1 MKRIPWAAATTRCY
15 GMLVTHSLSRTAA
28 SSPGLS
34 WIRHSARGGSMPE
47 QRGGVCAGNPGRGL
61 LQFHD
66 FGGSLRRSGARSYMP
81 ESNKPKWVIGSV
93 AAGLCVVLLIVLA
106 ERGPAPQ
113 VQIVSVTREDLTA
126 SITGNGKVEPIAPTV
141 ARAEFPTFVA
151 AVQAT
156 EGQAVRKGQL
166 ILTLDA
172 ADVRA
177 QLSQARADLVVA
189 QTDLRNARAGGPPD
203 DVAQLQGDLQN
214 AETKVANLERTQQAL
229 AQLVTKGAA
238 TQEEAAQNQAALA
251 TARANLQTFRE
262 KKAALEQRASVN
274 VESAGLRVKQQ
285 QDLVQALEEKVR
297 SATVIAPADGT
308 LYSLPVHKG
317 DFVKLGD
324 VLAEMADLRHVRVR
338 AFVDEPDLGAL
349 AQNEG
354 VQVLWDAMPNRIW
367 NGKVEQVPKQ
377 VVARGSRS
385 VGEVLCSVDN
395 NEIELLPNVNVEV
408 RVLVHEQHAVL
419 VIPRGAVRY
428 DEGQHF
434 VLAYDGD
441 AVHRRDIK
449 VGVAG
454 ADKYE
459 VLSGLALGDKVAL
472 PGEADLRDGMK
483 VRAAEAK

>member
-1 MKRIPWAAATTRCY
+1 
-15 GMLVTHSLSRTAA
+15 
-28 SSPGLS
+28 
-34 WIRHSARGGSMPE
+34 MP
-47 QRGGVCAGNPGRGL
+47 AN
-61 LQFHD
+61 
-66 FGGSLRRSGARSYMP
+66 
-81 ESNKPKWVIGSV
+81 NKSKFVI
-93 AAGLCVVLLIVLA
+93 AGLAVALGIVLLIVLA
-106 ERGPAPQ
+106 ELGPTPQ

-141 ARAEFPTFVA
+141 ARAQFPTFVSDVKA
-151 AVQAT
+151 A
-156 EGQAVRKGQL
+156 EGQPVRKGQL

-172 ADVRA
+172 ADQRA
-177 QLSQARADLVVA
+177 QLSQARADLLAA
-189 QTDLRNARAGGPPD
+189 QTELRNARAGGPPD
-203 DVAQLQGDLQN
+203 EVAQLQGNLQN
-214 AETKVANLERTQQAL
+214 AETQVASLERTQQAL
-229 AQLVTKGAA
+229 TQLVAKGAA
-238 TQEEAAQNQAALA
+238 TRDEVAQNQTALT
-251 TARANLQTFRE
+251 TARANLQTLQQR
-262 KKAALEQRASVN
+262 KAALAQRASVT
-274 VESAGLRVKQQ
+274 VDAASLRVKQQ
-285 QDLVQALEEKVR
+285 QDLVAALQQKVA
-297 SATVIAPADGT
+297 SATVIAPVDGT

-338 AFVDEPDLGAL
+338 AFVDEPDLGSL
-349 AQNEG
+349 GQNEG

-395 NEIELLPNVNVEV
+395 DKVELLPNVNVEV
-408 RVLVHEQHAVL
+408 RILVHEQRGVL

-428 DEGQHF
+428 DQGQHF

-459 VLSGLALGDKVAL
+459 VLAGLAQGDKVAL
-472 PGEADLRDGMK
+472 PGDVDLRDGMK

>member
-1 MKRIPWAAATTRCY
+1 
-15 GMLVTHSLSRTAA
+15 
-28 SSPGLS
+28 
-34 WIRHSARGGSMPE
+34 MPE

>member
-1 MKRIPWAAATTRCY
+1 
-15 GMLVTHSLSRTAA
+15 
-28 SSPGLS
+28 
-34 WIRHSARGGSMPE
+34 MP
-47 QRGGVCAGNPGRGL
+47 AN
-61 LQFHD
+61 
-66 FGGSLRRSGARSYMP
+66 
-81 ESNKPKWVIGSV
+81 NKSKFVI
-93 AAGLCVVLLIVLA
+93 AGLAVALGIVLLIVLA
-106 ERGPAPQ
+106 ELGPTPQ

-141 ARAEFPTFVA
+141 ARAQFPTFVSDVKA
-151 AVQAT
+151 A
-156 EGQAVRKGQL
+156 EGQPVRKGQL

-172 ADVRA
+172 ADQRA
-177 QLSQARADLVVA
+177 QLSQARADLLAA
-189 QTDLRNARAGGPPD
+189 QTELRNARAGGPPD
-203 DVAQLQGDLQN
+203 EVAQLQGNLQN
-214 AETKVANLERTQQAL
+214 AETQVASLERTQQAL
-229 AQLVTKGAA
+229 TQLVAKGAA
-238 TQEEAAQNQAALA
+238 TRDEVAQNQTALT
-251 TARANLQTFRE
+251 TARANLQTLQQR
-262 KKAALEQRASVN
+262 KAALAQRASVT
-274 VESAGLRVKQQ
+274 VDAASLRVKQQ
-285 QDLVQALEEKVR
+285 QDLVAALQQKVA
-297 SATVIAPADGT
+297 SATVIAPVDGT

-338 AFVDEPDLGAL
+338 AFVDEPDLGSL
-349 AQNEG
+349 GQNQG

-395 NEIELLPNVNVEV
+395 DKVELLPNVNVEV
-408 RVLVHEQHAVL
+408 RILVHEQRGVL

-428 DEGQHF
+428 DQGQHF

-459 VLSGLALGDKVAL
+459 VLAGLAQGDKVAL
-472 PGEADLRDGMK
+472 PGDVDLRDGMK

>member
-1 MKRIPWAAATTRCY
+1 
-15 GMLVTHSLSRTAA
+15 
-28 SSPGLS
+28 
-34 WIRHSARGGSMPE
+34 MPE
-47 QRGGVCAGNPGRGL
+47 I
-61 LQFHD
+61 
-66 FGGSLRRSGARSYMP
+66 S
-81 ESNKPKWVIGSV
+81 KPKWVIASIG
-93 AAGLCVVLLIVLA
+93 AALGVVLLIVLA

-126 SITGNGKVEPIAPTV
+126 SIAGNGKVEPISPTV
-141 ARAEFPTFVA
+141 ARAQFPTFVA
-151 AVQAT
+151 DVKAS
-156 EGQAVRKGQL
+156 EGQPVRKGQL

-172 ADVRA
+172 ADQRA
-177 QLSQARADLVVA
+177 QLSQARADLLA
-189 QTDLRNARAGGPPD
+189 ARTELRNAHAGGPPD
-203 DVAQLQGDLQN
+203 DVAQLRGDVQK
-214 AETKVANLERTQQAL
+214 AETQVANLERTQQSL

-238 TQEEAAQNQAALA
+238 TRDEVAQNQALLA
-251 TARANLQTFRE
+251 TARASLQTFQQ
-262 KKAALEQRASVN
+262 KKAALAQRASVA
-274 VESAGLRVKQQ
+274 VEAASLRVKQQ
-285 QDLVQALEEKVR
+285 QDLVAALEEKVR
-297 SATVIAPADGT
+297 SATVIAPADET

-338 AFVDEPDLGAL
+338 AFVDEPDLGSL
-349 AQNEG
+349 GQNEG
-354 VQVLWDAMPNRIW
+354 VQVLWDAMPNRVW

-395 NEIELLPNVNVEV
+395 DKVELLPNVNVEV
-408 RVLVHEQHAVL
+408 RVLVHEQRGVL

-428 DEGQHF
+428 DQGQHF
-434 VLAYDGD
+434 VLAYDGE

-459 VLSGLALGDKVAL
+459 VLAGLAQGDKVAL
-472 PGEADLRDGMK
+472 PGDVDLRDGMK

>member
-1 MKRIPWAAATTRCY
+1 
-15 GMLVTHSLSRTAA
+15 
-28 SSPGLS
+28 
-34 WIRHSARGGSMPE
+34 MPE
-47 QRGGVCAGNPGRGL
+47 N
-61 LQFHD
+61 
-66 FGGSLRRSGARSYMP
+66 
-81 ESNKPKWVIGSV
+81 NKPRWVVIILAV
-93 AAGLCVVLLIVLA
+93 ALGIVLLIVLA

-113 VQIVSVTREDLTA
+113 VQIVSVTREDLAA
-126 SITGNGKVEPIAPTV
+126 SITGNGKVEPISPTV

-151 AVQAT
+151 DVKAT
-156 EGQAVRKGQL
+156 EGQPVHKAQVV
-166 ILTLDA
+166 LTLDS
-172 ADVRA
+172 ADVRG
-177 QLSQARADLVVA
+177 QLSQARADLLAA
-189 QTDLRNARAGGPPD
+189 QTDLRNAHAGGPPD
-203 DVAQLQGDLQN
+203 DVAQLQGDVQN

-229 AQLVTKGAA
+229 AKLVTKGAA
-238 TQEEAAQNQAALA
+238 TQDEVAQNQAALA
-251 TARANLQTFRE
+251 TARANLQTFQQ
-262 KKAALEQRASVN
+262 KKAALQQRATVN

-285 QDLVQALEEKVR
+285 QDLVAALEEKVR
-297 SATVIAPADGT
+297 SATVIAPVDST

-349 AQNEG
+349 AQNQG

-395 NEIELLPNVNVEV
+395 EKVELLPNVNVEV
-408 RVLVHEQHAVL
+408 RILVHEQHAVL

-428 DEGQHF
+428 DQGQHF
-434 VLAYDGD
+434 VLAYNGES
-441 AVHRRDIK
+441 VHRRDIK
-449 VGVAG
+449 VGVAS

-459 VLSGLALGDKVAL
+459 VLSGLAQGDKVAL
-472 PGEADLRDGMK
+472 PGDVDLRDGMK

>member
-1 MKRIPWAAATTRCY
+1 
-15 GMLVTHSLSRTAA
+15 
-28 SSPGLS
+28 
-34 WIRHSARGGSMPE
+34 MP
-47 QRGGVCAGNPGRGL
+47 AN
-61 LQFHD
+61 
-66 FGGSLRRSGARSYMP
+66 
-81 ESNKPKWVIGSV
+81 NKSKFVI
-93 AAGLCVVLLIVLA
+93 AGLAVALGIVLLIVLA
-106 ERGPAPQ
+106 ELGPTPQ

-141 ARAEFPTFVA
+141 ARAQFPTFVSDVKA
-151 AVQAT
+151 A
-156 EGQAVRKGQL
+156 EGQPVRTGQL

-172 ADVRA
+172 ADQRA
-177 QLSQARADLVVA
+177 QLSQARADLLAA
-189 QTDLRNARAGGPPD
+189 QTELRNARAGGPPD
-203 DVAQLQGDLQN
+203 EVAQLQGNLQN
-214 AETKVANLERTQQAL
+214 AETQVASLERTQQAL
-229 AQLVTKGAA
+229 TQLVAKGAA
-238 TQEEAAQNQAALA
+238 TRDEVAQNQTALT
-251 TARANLQTFRE
+251 TARANLQTLQQR
-262 KKAALEQRASVN
+262 KAALAQRASVT
-274 VESAGLRVKQQ
+274 VDAASLRVKQQ
-285 QDLVQALEEKVR
+285 QDLVAALQQKVA
-297 SATVIAPADGT
+297 SATVIAPVDGT

-338 AFVDEPDLGAL
+338 AFVDEPDLGSL
-349 AQNEG
+349 GQNEG

-395 NEIELLPNVNVEV
+395 DKVELLPNVNVEV
-408 RVLVHEQHAVL
+408 RILVHEQRGVL

-428 DEGQHF
+428 DQGQHF

-459 VLSGLALGDKVAL
+459 VLAGLAQGDKVAL
-472 PGEADLRDGMK
+472 PGDVDLRDGMK

>member
-1 MKRIPWAAATTRCY
+1 
-15 GMLVTHSLSRTAA
+15 
-28 SSPGLS
+28 
-34 WIRHSARGGSMPE
+34 MP
-47 QRGGVCAGNPGRGL
+47 AN
-61 LQFHD
+61 
-66 FGGSLRRSGARSYMP
+66 
-81 ESNKPKWVIGSV
+81 NKPKWVIASLAV
-93 AAGLCVVLLIVLA
+93 ALGVVLLIVLA

-126 SITGNGKVEPIAPTV
+126 SITGNGKVEPISPTV
-141 ARAEFPTFVA
+141 ARAQFPTFVA
-151 AVQAT
+151 DVKAS
-156 EGQAVRKGQL
+156 EGQSIHKGQL

-177 QLSQARADLVVA
+177 QLSQARADLLAA
-189 QTDLRNARAGGPPD
+189 QTELRNAHAGGPPD
-203 DVAQLQGDLQN
+203 EVAQLQGNLQN
-214 AETKVANLERTQQAL
+214 AETQVASLERTQQAL

-238 TQEEAAQNQAALA
+238 TQEEVAQNQTQLA
-251 TARANLQTFRE
+251 TARANLQIYQQ
-262 KKAALEQRASVN
+262 KKAALEQRTSVN
-274 VESAGLRVKQQ
+274 VESASLRLKQQ
-285 QDLVQALEEKVR
+285 QDLVAALEEKVR

-308 LYSLPVHKG
+308 LYSLPVHRG

-324 VLAEMADLRHVRVR
+324 VLAEMADLHHVRVR
-338 AFVDEPDLGAL
+338 AFVDEPDLGSL
-349 AQNEG
+349 GQNQG

-395 NEIELLPNVNVEV
+395 DKVELLPNVNVEV
-408 RVLVHEQHAVL
+408 RILVHEQRAVL

-428 DEGQHF
+428 DGGQHF

-459 VLSGLALGDKVAL
+459 VLAGLAQGDKVAL
-472 PGEADLRDGMK
+472 PGEVDLRDGMK